1 MQELQ
6 KIRLLLLVHLP
17 PPIHGVSIINSHVEK
32 IFRKN
37 NSFKVATIPIRPNKK
52 LTNLKDVNIF
62 KFIYSIKLILTL
74 SFKLVV
80 FRPKKLYFTPTP
92 KKPVFIRDI
101 VVILVAKLF
110 KVKVYLHF
118 HRQGLKKLMERS
130 AFSEKLIRF
139 TLKKCTLIHLTPYLV
154 NQEFIKTNLN
164 KYANVLFIPNPLVTP
179 PIIINIPKK
188 ENQMLFFSNLI
199 PEKGVLELID
209 AMPLAIKQKPDLRL
223 IISGGIVNK
232 SYYSDI
238 NNRIERLY
246 LKDYI
251 SVISDPSD
259 DKKYKLFN
267 ESKVFVLPSNEDCFP
282 LVILEALSYGLT
294 VITTKVGGL
303 NTVFTEKSNNILFG
317 PNSPEELSSN
327 ICKAFKTEQKPTHQQ
342 TKQQIQTFNS
352 NFENSLINTL
362 SN

>member
-209 AMPLAIKQKPDLRL
+209 AMPLAIKQKP
-223 IISGGIVNK
+223 NK
-232 SYYSDI
+232 
-238 NNRIERLY
+238 
-246 LKDYI
+246 
-251 SVISDPSD
+251 
-259 DKKYKLFN
+259 
-267 ESKVFVLPSNEDCFP
+267 
-282 LVILEALSYGLT
+282 
-294 VITTKVGGL
+294 
-303 NTVFTEKSNNILFG
+303 
-317 PNSPEELSSN
+317 
-327 ICKAFKTEQKPTHQQ
+327 
-342 TKQQIQTFNS
+342 TFY
-352 NFENSLINTL
+352 
-362 SN
+362 